1 MVSDDLMTPIKVL
14 ILIKVSLPARAEG
27 PCQCHPW
34 LGRWKLAKTAKNTD
48 SETKKHRFIDNWQ
61 CRNQAALLQ
70 LLIAEGQ
77 SDSWSLNPD
86 SITPVQNQKSKD
98 KPETKQDV
106 NFSDKG

>member
-1 MVSDDLMTPIKVL
+1 MSVSPMVGTLEV
-14 ILIKVSLPARAEG
+14 G
-27 PCQCHPW
+27 
-34 LGRWKLAKTAKNTD
+34 KNRQKH